1 VSDRPRDDAARV
13 LCVTLNAALDVT
25 YAAGALVPGDVNRVE
40 HVHTHAGGKGVN
52 VARLLHGWGRAATV
66 LGFSGGPVGTDIV
79 ASLDEAGLSHHLVP
93 CAESSR
99 RTITVVSGSD
109 GTSTGFYESGPT
121 ISAPEWE
128 AFRGVYEQE
137 LATSRLV
144 VLSGSLPPGVAG
156 DAYRQLTAAAR
167 ERGLPVVVDVHGKP
181 LLHALDAG
189 PTVVTPNETE
199 LAEAVGLARPIPLE
213 VAAEAARRLVTEG
226 AERVVVT
233 LGPRGLIGADEA
245 GIWVVTTPPVNGNPA
260 GAGDAVVAVIVDSEL
275 SGRAWPE
282 ALHRAAATAA
292 AAVRAPAAGA
302 VDPDDV
308 ADLWEHVE
316 VREI

>member
-1 VSDRPRDDAARV
+1 
-13 LCVTLNAALDVT
+13 
-25 YAAGALVPGDVNRVE
+25 
-40 HVHTHAGGKGVN
+40 
-52 VARLLHGWGRAATV
+52 
-66 LGFSGGPVGTDIV
+66 
-79 ASLDEAGLSHHLVP
+79 
-93 CAESSR
+93 
-99 RTITVVSGSD
+99 
-109 GTSTGFYESGPT
+109 
-121 ISAPEWE
+121 
-128 AFRGVYEQE
+128 
-137 LATSRLV
+137 
-144 VLSGSLPPGVAG
+144 
-156 DAYRQLTAAAR
+156 
-167 ERGLPVVVDVHGKP
+167 
-181 LLHALDAG
+181 
-189 PTVVTPNETE
+189 
-199 LAEAVGLARPIPLE
+199 
-213 VAAEAARRLVTEG
+213 
-226 AERVVVT
+226 VVT